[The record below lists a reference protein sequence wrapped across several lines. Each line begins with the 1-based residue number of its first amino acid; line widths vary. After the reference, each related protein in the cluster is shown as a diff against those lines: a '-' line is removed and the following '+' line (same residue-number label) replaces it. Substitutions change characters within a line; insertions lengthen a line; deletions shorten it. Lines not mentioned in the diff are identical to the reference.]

1 MAEISIFEDEAFSVP
16 NLAVAIN
23 ADHVVPG
30 QIAAAGLFS
39 ETPSSTVTQ
48 QIEKDGDTLE
58 LVDAVPRGAP
68 GQAVLKAGREQIPFN
83 CVHLPQE
90 FTIYADEI
98 QGIRA
103 FGSRTELEVAQ
114 DFVNQRLE
122 KTRLQLDLTH
132 EFQRVGAIKGLILNK
147 DGSTLLDLYQRFGIE
162 QHSIEIDFAD
172 DVSAQ
177 LVDVLDAQEDAMGT
191 TPYSGQIGWA
201 GRNFWK
207 ALIGADSV
215 RETYLA
221 SEAAAQLR
229 GDRREAFEFG
239 GVLWIRYRGKLPGAP
254 FVGDDDAYVVP
265 DNAPDLFK
273 TIFAPANYME
283 TVNTPGLP
291 YYAKLEPM
299 DFGKGVK
306 GEAQSNPLH
315 ICTRPRAN
323 IKLTR
328 KP

>member
-1 MAEISIFEDEAFSVP
+1 MAEITIFQDEAFSVP
-16 NLAVAIN
+16 NLAAVLN

-30 QIAAAGLFS
+30 QIAAAGLFT
-39 ETPSSTVTQ
+39 EEPSATVTQ

-58 LVDAVPRGAP
+58 LVAAVPRGAP
-68 GQAVLKAGREQIPFN
+68 GQAVLKAGRELIPFN

-90 FTIYADEI
+90 INIYADEI

-114 DFVNQRLE
+114 DVVNARLD
-122 KTRLQLDLTH
+122 KARLQLDLTH
-132 EFQRVGAIKGLILNK
+132 EYHRVGAIKGLILNK
-147 DGSTLLDLYQRFGIE
+147 DGSTLLNLYDRFGIE
-162 QHSIEIDFAD
+162 QHVIEIDFGE

-177 LVDVLDAQEDAMGT
+177 LTEVLDLQEDAMGI
-191 TPYSGQIGWA
+191 TPYSGQIGWC

-207 ALIGADSV
+207 ELIAAPSV
-215 RETYLA
+215 REAYLA

-229 GDRREAFEFG
+229 GDRRESFEFG
-239 GVLWIRYRGKLPGAP
+239 GALWVRYRGKLPGAP
-254 FVGDDDAYVVP
+254 FVGDDDAYLVP

-299 DFGKGVK
+299 DFNKGVK

-315 ICTRPRAN
+315 ICTRPRAC
-323 IKLTR
+323 IKLAR
-328 KP
+328 KV